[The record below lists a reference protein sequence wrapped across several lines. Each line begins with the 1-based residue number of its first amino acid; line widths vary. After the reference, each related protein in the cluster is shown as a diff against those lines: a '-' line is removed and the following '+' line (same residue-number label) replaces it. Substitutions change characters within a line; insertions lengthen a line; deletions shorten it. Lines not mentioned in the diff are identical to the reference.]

1 MSVEN
6 GIVQTEL
13 NLLNRPGRQ
22 LLSLPAAVHL
32 GEHKISWVQ
41 MTSKEWAEVE
51 RREVMA
57 MKISSQEEVCRREER
72 GTQIGTGLLGVM

>member
-32 GEHKISWVQ
+32 GEHKIFMGSDDI
-41 MTSKEWAEVE
+41 E
-51 RREVMA
+51 
-57 MKISSQEEVCRREER
+57 
-72 GTQIGTGLLGVM
+72 GVGRSRAA